1 MIMKRV
7 SSTFNLLQLTADVTL
22 EEEVNRNWQEIIG
35 REYVFNRAET
45 QASILSDVG

>member
-1 MIMKRV
+1 MIK
-7 SSTFNLLQLTADVTL
+7 SFLYTFNLLQLTADVTL